1 MQSQL
6 TPAAPSPE
14 YFELVV
20 WLPGRGPLRDLF
32 RAGNIRE
39 AVELAERTYPGCAV
53 EIPPAAQGK
62 PRLAR
67 SATSPSVLKS
77 SRYVRIRA
85 ARSKKV

>member
-6 TPAAPSPE
+6 KETAPSTD
-14 YFELVV
+14 YFELLV

-39 AVELAERTYPGCAV
+39 AVELAERTYPGCVV
-53 EIPPAAQGK
+53 EVPPAVPGK
-62 PRLAR
+62 PQLAR
-67 SATSPSVLKS
+67 STTSPSVLQS
-77 SRYVRIRA
+77 SRYVRLRA